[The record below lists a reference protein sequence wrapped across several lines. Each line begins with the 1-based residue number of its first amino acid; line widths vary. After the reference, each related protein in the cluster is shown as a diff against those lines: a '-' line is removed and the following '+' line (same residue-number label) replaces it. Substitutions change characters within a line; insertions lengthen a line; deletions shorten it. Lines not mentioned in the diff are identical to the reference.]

1 MRAEAREANR
11 ARDDELVIT
20 LLVGKRREIEGLWSQ
35 ELPVDSRDP
44 AWGVAQVGLGG
55 ILSQRDQQVTD
66 RMLCGTQIDAGA
78 RPHHAEC
85 AATLRVHVHSLR
97 ADLHHRHPSLR
108 AIFPYPQ
115 RFDVTPFF
123 FSILK

>member
-20 LLVGKRREIEGLWSQ
+20 LLVRKRREIERLWSQ

-44 AWGVAQVGLGG
+44 AWRVTQVGLGG

-66 RMLCGTQIDAGA
+66 RMLCGTQIDARA
-78 RPHHAEC
+78 RPRHAEC

-108 AIFPYPQ
+108 RSSLTPSD
-115 RFDVTPFF
+115 FDVTP
-123 FSILK
+123 LRL